1 MSDRMKIMPFK
12 NLMEWII
19 DENNTRKS
27 IFGVKKYYRA
37 DTKKG
42 FNIYKE
48 HMETPIGP
56 AAGPNSQL
64 AQNIVASYVAGAR
77 FFELKTVQEM
87 NGDALAKCV
96 NKPCIKAEDE
106 CYNCEWSTELFM
118 DEAIQEYIKAWVLL
132 HFISKEYGLGS
143 SDGFVFNMSVGYN
156 LDDIKK
162 KDTDTFIE
170 CMKDAT
176 KHPIFNECKEYLKA
190 HVNEFKNFKVEDID
204 KIPSRV
210 CDSVTE
216 STLHGCP
223 PTEIE
228 RIAMYLME
236 EKGLNTFIK
245 CNPTLLGYQ
254 MARKILDDMGFTYVA
269 FTDSHFLTDLQ
280 WADAV
285 VMLKRLMEYADKKG
299 LTFGVK
305 LTNTFP
311 VDVTRNELPS
321 NEMYMSGKALYA
333 LSTKVAAMLTKEFGG
348 NLKIAYSGGADA
360 FNIYKLVDAG
370 IWPVTVATTILKPGG
385 YDRFYQMAEKIMAN
399 VSGVISFSNVDVKKV
414 QTLSEE
420 CKKDKHL
427 VKKSLRFK
435 QNKIKAKN
443 PLTDCFMAPC
453 SNTCPINQD
462 ISLYNY
468 YVKNNEFEKALEVI
482 YRTNPLPFMTGNI
495 CAHPCTTACMRNHY
509 DDHVCIRGNKLVAAR
524 NAFDKVIKNVKPVTS
539 NGKTVAVIGAG
550 PGGIAVAS
558 FLSREGFA
566 VTVYDKEKTAGGTVA
581 NIIPHFRLPEDEI
594 QKDVEYAKAWGAKF
608 ELGTEI
614 KNVKELKDKF
624 DYVVIAIGAHKE
636 SKAGF
641 NGDDKCI
648 NAHKFLI
655 DFNEKNGKLDIG
667 KNVAVIGGGNTAMD
681 SVRAAKKTTGVEN
694 VYLVYR
700 RNMLNAPADEDEI
713 RLAIEEGVQIKEL
726 CAPDS
731 FENGTL
737 KCKICKLGPVG
748 SDGRS
753 SIEVTDDTTDIKVD
767 TVIASIGE
775 KVDSDF
781 YKNNGIEV
789 TEKGLPKLNSL
800 LETSIKGVYAIG
812 DGALGA
818 SIIVKAIANAKLVSV
833 AISGKSFAG
842 NELPNETID
851 NIYKERA
858 ILKERTAMCC
868 HGNAEASENG
878 VGANACGAQSVG
890 ASSAS
895 PNDASRCLHCNK
907 VCETCNEVC
916 PNRANVHII
925 LKDGSHQVVHVDSMC
940 NECGNC
946 EVFCPYDSKPYKDK
960 FTLFYDEKAMKD
972 STNDGF
978 YFKNETEAVVRING
992 SESEYKLNTIDSKLG
1007 KLAEVIG
1014 TIKEKHGYMVF

>member
-12 NLMEWII
+12 NLVEWIV
-19 DENNTRKS
+19 DEEKNRHS
-27 IFGVKKYYRA
+27 VFGVKKFYKA
-37 DTKKG
+37 DIKKG

-64 AQNIVASYVAGAR
+64 AQNIVASYIAGAR

-96 NKPCIKAEDE
+96 NKPCIKADDE
-106 CYNCEWSTELFM
+106 CYNCEWSTELYM

-132 HFISKEYGLGS
+132 HFISKEYGLGAN
-143 SDGFVFNMSVGYN
+143 DGFVFNMSVGYN

-170 CMKDAT
+170 CMKDAN
-176 KHPIFNECKEYLKA
+176 KHKVFNECKEYLKA
-190 HVNEFKNFKVEDID
+190 HINEFKNFKIEDID
-204 KIPSRV
+204 NIPSRV

-223 PTEIE
+223 PAEIE

-245 CNPTLLGYQ
+245 CNPTLLGYER
-254 MARKILDDMGFTYVA
+254 ARKILDGMGFTYVA

-280 WADAV
+280 WKDAI
-285 VMLKRLMEYADKKG
+285 VMLKRLMQYAESKG

-321 NEMYMSGKALYA
+321 NEMYMSGKSLFPLSIKVAEM
-333 LSTKVAAMLTKEFGG
+333 LSTEFNGR
-348 NLKIAYSGGADA
+348 LKIAYSGGADY
-360 FNIYKLVDAG
+360 FNIDKLIDAG

-385 YDRFYQMAEKIMAN
+385 YDRFYQMAEKIMLN
-399 VSGVISFSNVDVKKV
+399 VNGIVSFSGVNVKKV

-509 DDHVCIRGNKLVAAR
+509 EDNVDIRKNKLLAAKS
-524 NAFDKVIKNVKPVTS
+524 AFDKVIKNVKPATP

-550 PGGIAVAS
+550 PGGMAVAT

-566 VTVYDKEKTAGGTVA
+566 VTVYDKEKIAGGTVA
-581 NIIPHFRLPEDEI
+581 NIIPHFRLPQDEI

-608 ELGTEI
+608 ELGTHV
-614 KNVKELKDKF
+614 KSVKELKDKF
-624 DYVVIAIGAHKE
+624 DYVVLAIGAHKE
-636 SKAGF
+636 NKGGF
-641 NGDDKCI
+641 VGDDKCI
-648 NAHKFLI
+648 NAHKFLM
-655 DFNEKNGKLDIG
+655 DFNDNGGKLDIG
-667 KNVAVIGGGNTAMD
+667 KNVVVIGGGNTAMD
-681 SVRAAKKTTGVEN
+681 SVRAAKRTTGVEH
-694 VYLVYR
+694 VYLIYR

-713 RLAIEEGVQIKEL
+713 NLAIEDGVEIKEL
-726 CAPDS
+726 LAPES
-731 FENGTL
+731 YENEVL
-737 KCKICKLGPVG
+737 KCKVCKLGPVG
-748 SDGRS
+748 VDGRN
-753 SIEVTDDTTDIKVD
+753 SIEVTDEILEIKAD

-775 KVDSDF
+775 KVDSEF
-781 YKNNGIEV
+781 YKSNDIEV
-789 TEKGLPKLNSL
+789 TEKGLPKLDFMMQ
-800 LETSIKGVYAIG
+800 TSINDVYAIG

-818 SIIVKAIANAKLVSV
+818 SIIVKAVANAKLVSV
-833 AISGKSFAG
+833 AISGKAFAG
-842 NELPNETID
+842 NELPNEWA
-851 NIYKERA
+851 RF
-858 ILKERTAMCC
+858 
-868 HGNAEASENG
+868 
-878 VGANACGAQSVG
+878 
-890 ASSAS
+890 
-895 PNDASRCLHCNK
+895 
-907 VCETCNEVC
+907 VC
-916 PNRANVHII
+916 R
-925 LKDGSHQVVHVDSMC
+925 
-940 NECGNC
+940 
-946 EVFCPYDSKPYKDK
+946 F
-960 FTLFYDEKAMKD
+960 
-972 STNDGF
+972 
-978 YFKNETEAVVRING
+978 
-992 SESEYKLNTIDSKLG
+992 SKLS
-1007 KLAEVIG
+1007 
-1014 TIKEKHGYMVF
+1014 TY

>member
-1 MSDRMKIMPFK
+1 MSDIMTCMPFEQLVQWVLEEKK
-12 NLMEWII
+12 NK
-19 DENNTRKS
+19 DT
-27 IFGVKKYYRA
+27 IFGVHKFYTANPSKSQTIFTR
-37 DTKKG
+37 KL
-42 FNIYKE
+42 
-48 HMETPIGP
+48 ETPIGP

-64 AQNIVASYVAGAR
+64 AQNIVASYVAGSR

-96 NKPCIKAEDE
+96 NKPCIKADDE

-132 HFISKEYGLGS
+132 HFVSKEYGLGA

-190 HVNEFKNFKVEDID
+190 HVNEFKNFKADDID

-223 PTEIE
+223 PAEIE

-245 CNPTLLGYQ
+245 CNPTLLGYER
-254 MARKILDDMGFTYVA
+254 ARKILDDMGFTYVA

-280 WADAV
+280 WNDAV

-321 NEMYMSGKALYA
+321 NEMYMSGKSLFA
-333 LSTKVAAMLTKEFGG
+333 LSIKVAEMLSTEFNGK
-348 NLKIAYSGGADA
+348 LKIAYSGGADA
-360 FNIYKLVDAG
+360 FNIDKLINIG

-385 YDRFYQMAEKIMAN
+385 YDRFYQMAEKIMSNISAM
-399 VSGVISFSNVDVKKV
+399 VSFNGVDVPKV
-414 QTLSEE
+414 KALSED
-420 CKKDKHL
+420 CKKDRHL

-435 QNKIKAKN
+435 QNKIKIKN

-509 DDHVCIRGNKLVAAR
+509 EDNVDIRGNKLLAAKS
-524 NAFDKVIKNVKPVTS
+524 AFDKVIKNVKPVAS
-539 NGKTVAVIGAG
+539 NGKTVAVVGAG
-550 PGGIAVAS
+550 PGGIAVAT
-558 FLSREGFA
+558 FLSKQGFA

-581 NIIPHFRLPEDEI
+581 NIIPHFRLPMEEI

-608 ELGTEI
+608 ELGKEI
-614 KNVKELKDKF
+614 SNVKELKDKF
-624 DYVVIAIGAHKE
+624 DYVVLAIGAHKE

-655 DFNEKNGKLDIG
+655 DFNDKDGKLDIG

-681 SVRAAKKTTGVEN
+681 CVRAAKRTTGVEN

-700 RNMLNAPADEDEI
+700 RNMLYAPADEDEI
-713 RLAIEEGVQIKEL
+713 NLAINEGIIIKEL

-731 FENGTL
+731 FDNGVL
-737 KCKICKLGPVG
+737 KCKVCKLGAVG
-748 SDGRS
+748 ADGRN
-753 SIEVTDDTTDIKVD
+753 SIEVTNDIAELKVD

-775 KVDSDF
+775 KVDGDF
-781 YKNNGIEV
+781 YKSNGIEV
-789 TEKGLPKLNSL
+789 NEKGLPVLSST
-800 LETSIKGVYAIG
+800 LETSIKNVYAIG

-818 SIIVKAIANAKLVSV
+818 SIIVKAIANAKLVSTV
-833 AISGKSFAG
+833 ISGKAFAS
-842 NELPNETID
+842 NELLNENIE

-858 ILKERTAMCC
+858 ILKD
-868 HGNAEASENG
+868 GIW
-878 VGANACGAQSVG
+878 ANACGAKDVG
-890 ASSAS
+890 A
-895 PNDASRCLHCNK
+895 NDYGAKFVGAKHCEPDDRCLHCNK

-960 FTLFYDEKAMKD
+960 FTLFFDEKDMND

-978 YFKNETEAVVRING
+978 YYKDDKTAVVRIQN
-992 SESEYKLNTIDSKLG
+992 SKTEYKLGTADAKLG
-1007 KLAEVIG
+1007 KLAEVID
-1014 TIKEKHGYMVF
+1014 TIKEKHNYMVF

>member
-1 MSDRMKIMPFK
+1 MSEIMKIMPFK

-19 DENNTRKS
+19 DENKTRKS
-27 IFGVKKYYRA
+27 IFGVKKYYNA
-37 DTKKG
+37 DIKKG

-48 HMETPIGP
+48 HVETPIGP

-64 AQNIVASYVAGAR
+64 AQNIISSYVAGSR

-87 NGDALAKCV
+87 TGADMVKCV
-96 NKPCIKAEDE
+96 NKPCIKADDE
-106 CYNCEWSTELFM
+106 CYNCEWSTELYM
-118 DEAIQEYIKAWVLL
+118 DEAIQEYIKAWVAL
-132 HFISKEYGLGS
+132 HFISKEFGLGAT
-143 SDGFVFNMSVGYN
+143 DGFVFNMSVGYN

-162 KDTDTFIE
+162 KDTDKFIE
-170 CMKDAT
+170 CMKDAN
-176 KHPIFNECKEYLKA
+176 KHPVFKECLDYLRTHISEY
-190 HVNEFKNFKVEDID
+190 KNFKAEDID
-204 KIPSRV
+204 KIPNQV
-210 CDSVTE
+210 CHSATE

-223 PTEIE
+223 PAEIE
-228 RIAMYLME
+228 RIAMYLMD

-245 CNPTLLGYQ
+245 CNPTLLGYER
-254 MARKILDDMGFTYVA
+254 ARKILDDMGFTYVA

-280 WADAV
+280 WDDAV
-285 VMLKRLMEYADKKG
+285 KMLDRLMKHADEKG

-321 NEMYMSGKALYA
+321 QEMYMSGRSLFG
-333 LSTKVAAMLTKEFGG
+333 LSIKVAEMLTTHFNG

-360 FNIYKLVDAG
+360 FNIDKLVDAG

-385 YDRFYQMAEKIMAN
+385 YDRFYQMAEKIMSN
-399 VSGVISFSNVDVKKV
+399 VNGMVSFSCVDVKKV
-414 QTLSEE
+414 QRLSEE

-435 QNKIKAKN
+435 QNKIKIKN
-443 PLTDCFMAPC
+443 PLTDCFIAPC

-468 YVKNNEFEKALEVI
+468 YVKNNEFEKSLEVI

-509 DDHVCIRGNKLVAAR
+509 EDNVDIRGNKLLAAKS
-524 NAFDKVIKNVKPVTS
+524 AFDKVIKNVKPAAS
-539 NGKTVAVIGAG
+539 NGKSVAVVGAG
-550 PGGIAVAS
+550 PGGIAVAT
-558 FLSREGFA
+558 FLSKNGYA

-581 NIIPHFRLPEDEI
+581 NIIPHFRLPQDEI

-608 ELGTEI
+608 ELGTEV

-624 DYVVIAIGAHKE
+624 DYVVLAIGAHKE
-636 SKAGF
+636 NKGGF
-641 NGDDKCI
+641 AGDDKCI

-681 SVRAAKKTTGVEN
+681 SVRAAKRTSGVEN

-713 RLAIEEGVQIKEL
+713 NLAIEDGVQIKEL
-726 CAPDS
+726 LAPES
-731 FENGTL
+731 FENGVL
-737 KCKICKLGPVG
+737 KCKVCKLGAVG
-748 SDGRS
+748 ADGRN
-753 SIEVTDDTTDIKVD
+753 SIEVTNESLDIKAD

-775 KVDSDF
+775 KVDGEF
-781 YKNNGIEV
+781 YKSNDIVVN
-789 TEKGLPKLNSL
+789 EKGLPVLSGT
-800 LETSIKGVYAIG
+800 LETNIKGVYAIG

-818 SIIVKAIANAKLVSV
+818 SIIVKAIANAKLVAT
-833 AISGKSFAG
+833 AISGNGFTG
-842 NELPNETID
+842 NELPNESVD
-851 NIYKERA
+851 NIYKDRA
-858 ILKERTAMCC
+858 ILKDK
-868 HGNAEASENG
+868 N
-878 VGANACGAQSVG
+878 GANDGA
-890 ASSAS
+890 
-895 PNDASRCLHCNK
+895 RCLHCNK

-916 PNRANVHII
+916 PNRANVHIV
-925 LKDGSHQVVHVDSMC
+925 LKDGSHQIVHVDSMC

-946 EVFCPYDSKPYKDK
+946 AVFCPYESKPYKDK
-960 FTLFYDEKAMKD
+960 FTLFFGAEAMKD

-978 YFKNETEAVVRING
+978 YYKDDKTAVVRING
-992 SESEYKLNTIDSKLG
+992 AESEYKLNTADSKLG
-1007 KLAEVIG
+1007 KLAEVIDV
-1014 TIKEKHGYMVF
+1014 INKEHNYMIF

>member
-27 IFGVKKYYRA
+27 IFGVKKYYKA
-37 DTKKG
+37 DAKKG

-190 HVNEFKNFKVEDID
+190 HLNEFKNFKLEDID

-223 PTEIE
+223 PAEIE

-245 CNPTLLGYQ
+245 CNPTLLGYER
-254 MARKILDDMGFTYVA
+254 ARKILDEMGFTYVA

-280 WADAV
+280 WGDAV
-285 VMLKRLMEYADKKG
+285 VMLKRLMEYADKKD

-321 NEMYMSGKALYA
+321 NEMYMSGKSLFA
-333 LSTKVAAMLTKEFGG
+333 LSTKVAEMLTTEFGG
-348 NLKIAYSGGADA
+348 KLKIAYSGGADA
-360 FNIYKLVDAG
+360 FNIDKLIDVG

-399 VSGVISFSNVDVKKV
+399 VNGIVSFSGVDVKKV
-414 QTLSEE
+414 QILSEE

-435 QNKIKAKN
+435 QNKIKVKN

-509 DDHVCIRGNKLVAAR
+509 DDHVCIRGNKLIAAR
-524 NAFDKVIKNVKPVTS
+524 NAFDKLIKTIKPVAS
-539 NGKTVAVIGAG
+539 NGKTVAVVGAG
-550 PGGIAVAS
+550 PGGIAVAT
-558 FLSREGFA
+558 FLSREGYA

-581 NIIPHFRLPEDEI
+581 NIIPHFRLPQDEI
-594 QKDVEYAKAWGAKF
+594 QKDVEYAKALGAKF

-624 DYVVIAIGAHKE
+624 DYVVLAIGAHKE
-636 SKAGF
+636 NKGGF
-641 NGDDKCI
+641 EGEDKLI
-648 NAHKFLI
+648 NAHKFLK
-655 DFNEKNGKLDIG
+655 DFNENNGKLDIG
-667 KNVAVIGGGNTAMD
+667 KNIAVIGGGNTAMD
-681 SVRAAKKTTGVEN
+681 SVRAAKRTSGVEN

-700 RNMLNAPADEDEI
+700 RNVLNAPADEDEI
-713 RLAIEEGVQIKEL
+713 NLAIKDGVIIKEL
-726 CAPDS
+726 CAPES
-731 FENGTL
+731 FENGIL
-737 KCKICKLGPVG
+737 KCKVCKLGPVG
-748 SDGRS
+748 AVGRN
-753 SIEVTDDTTDIKVD
+753 SIETTDEIIDIKVD
-767 TVIASIGE
+767 NIIASIGE
-775 KVDSDF
+775 KVDGDF
-781 YKNNGIEV
+781 YKSNGIEV
-789 TEKGLPKLNSL
+789 NEKGLPILDSL
-800 LETSIKGVYAIG
+800 MQTSMKGVYAVG
-812 DGALGA
+812 DGAFGA
-818 SIIVKAIANAKLVSV
+818 SIIVRAIANAKLVSV
-833 AISGKSFAG
+833 AISGKEFAG
-842 NELPNETID
+842 NELPNESCE

-858 ILKERTAMCC
+858 ILKERTAICC
-868 HGNAEASENG
+868 HGN
-878 VGANACGAQSVG
+878 VG

-946 EVFCPYDSKPYKDK
+946 EIFCPYESKPYKDK
-960 FTLFYDEKAMKD
+960 FTLFFDEKTMKD

-978 YFKNETEAVVRING
+978 YFKNDNEAVVRING
-992 SESEYKLNTIDSKLG
+992 NNIDYKLGTSDAKLG
-1007 KLAEVIG
+1007 KLAEVID
-1014 TIKEKHGYMVF
+1014 TIKDKHEYMIF

>member
-12 NLMEWII
+12 NLMEWIV
-19 DENNTRKS
+19 DENKNRNS
-27 IFGVKKYYRA
+27 IFGIKKYYKA
-37 DTKKG
+37 DKNKG

-96 NKPCIKAEDE
+96 NKPCIKADDE

-132 HFISKEYGLGS
+132 HFVSKEYGLGA

-190 HVNEFKNFKVEDID
+190 HVNEFKNFKADDID

-223 PTEIE
+223 PAEIE

-245 CNPTLLGYQ
+245 CNPTLLGYER
-254 MARKILDDMGFTYVA
+254 ARKILDDMGFTYVA

-280 WADAV
+280 WNDAV

-321 NEMYMSGKALYA
+321 NEMYMSGKSLFA
-333 LSTKVAAMLTKEFGG
+333 LSIKVAEMLSTEFNGK
-348 NLKIAYSGGADA
+348 LKIAYSGGADA
-360 FNIYKLVDAG
+360 FNIDKLINIG

-385 YDRFYQMAEKIMAN
+385 YDRFYQMAEKIMSNISAM
-399 VSGVISFSNVDVKKV
+399 VSFNGVDVPKV
-414 QTLSEE
+414 KALSED
-420 CKKDKHL
+420 CKKDRHL

-435 QNKIKAKN
+435 QNKIKIKN

-509 DDHVCIRGNKLVAAR
+509 EDNVDIRGNKLLAAKS
-524 NAFDKVIKNVKPVTS
+524 AFDKVIKNVKPVAS
-539 NGKTVAVIGAG
+539 NGKTVAVVGAG
-550 PGGIAVAS
+550 PGGIAVAT
-558 FLSREGFA
+558 FLSKQGFA

-581 NIIPHFRLPEDEI
+581 NIIPHFRLPMEEI

-608 ELGTEI
+608 ELGKEI
-614 KNVKELKDKF
+614 SNVKELKDKF
-624 DYVVIAIGAHKE
+624 DYVVLAIGAHKE

-655 DFNEKNGKLDIG
+655 DFNDKDGKLDIG

-681 SVRAAKKTTGVEN
+681 CVRAAKRTTGVEN

-700 RNMLNAPADEDEI
+700 RNMLYAPADEDEI
-713 RLAIEEGVQIKEL
+713 NLAINEGIIIKEL

-731 FENGTL
+731 FDNGVL
-737 KCKICKLGPVG
+737 KCKVCKLGAVG
-748 SDGRS
+748 ADGRN
-753 SIEVTDDTTDIKVD
+753 SIEVTNDIAELKVD

-775 KVDSDF
+775 KVDGDF
-781 YKNNGIEV
+781 YKSNGIEV
-789 TEKGLPKLNSL
+789 NEKGLPVLSST
-800 LETSIKGVYAIG
+800 LETSIKNVYAIG

-818 SIIVKAIANAKLVSV
+818 SIIVKAIANAKLVSTV
-833 AISGKSFAG
+833 ISGKAFAS
-842 NELPNETID
+842 NELLNENIE

-858 ILKERTAMCC
+858 ILKD
-868 HGNAEASENG
+868 GIW
-878 VGANACGAQSVG
+878 ANACGAKDLGANDYGAKFVG
-890 ASSAS
+890 AKHCE
-895 PNDASRCLHCNK
+895 PDDRCLHCNK

-960 FTLFYDEKAMKD
+960 FTLFFDEKDMND

-978 YFKNETEAVVRING
+978 YYKDDKTAVVRIQN
-992 SESEYKLNTIDSKLG
+992 SKTEYKLGTADAKLG
-1007 KLAEVIG
+1007 KLAEVID
-1014 TIKEKHGYMVF
+1014 TIKEKHNYMVF

>member
-12 NLMEWII
+12 NLMEWVI

-27 IFGVKKYYRA
+27 IFGIKKYYKA
-37 DTKKG
+37 DVRKG
-42 FNIYKE
+42 FNIYNE
-48 HMETPIGP
+48 HIETPIGP

-87 NGDALAKCV
+87 NGEALAKCV
-96 NKPCIKAEDE
+96 NKPCIKADDE
-106 CYNCEWSTELFM
+106 CYNCEWSTELYM

-132 HFISKEYGLGS
+132 HFISKEYGLGA

-190 HVNEFKNFKVEDID
+190 HVNEFKNFKIEDIE

-223 PTEIE
+223 PAEIE

-245 CNPTLLGYQ
+245 CNPTLLGYER
-254 MARKILDDMGFTYVA
+254 ARSILNEMGFTYVA

-280 WADAV
+280 WADAI
-285 VMLKRLMEYADKKG
+285 VMLKRLMEYADSKS

-311 VDVTRNELPS
+311 VDVTRDELPS
-321 NEMYMSGKALYA
+321 QEMYMSGKSLFA
-333 LSTKVAAMLTKEFGG
+333 LSTKVAEMLTTEFNGK
-348 NLKIAYSGGADA
+348 LKIAYSGGADA
-360 FNIYKLVDAG
+360 FNIDKLIDAG

-399 VSGVISFSNVDVKKV
+399 VNGTISFSEVDVNKV
-414 QTLSEE
+414 KTLSEE
-420 CKKDKHL
+420 CKKDTHL

-435 QNKIKAKN
+435 QNKIKIKN

-453 SNTCPINQD
+453 SMTCPINQD
-462 ISLYNY
+462 ISLYNS
-468 YVKNNEFEKALEVI
+468 YVKSGDFEKALEVI

-509 DDHVCIRGNKLVAAR
+509 EDNVDIRGNKLLAAK
-524 NAFDKVIKNVKPVTS
+524 NAFDKILKNIKPVS
-539 NGKTVAVIGAG
+539 QNGKTVAIVGAG

-558 FLSREGFA
+558 FLAREGFA

-581 NIIPHFRLPEDEI
+581 NIIPHFRLPMEEI
-594 QKDVEYAKAWGAKF
+594 QKDVEYAKAWGVKF
-608 ELGTEI
+608 ELGTHV
-614 KNVKELKDKF
+614 KSVKELKEKF
-624 DYVVIAIGAHKE
+624 DYVVLAIGAHKE
-636 SKAGF
+636 NKGGF
-641 NGDDKCI
+641 AGDDKCI
-648 NAHKFLI
+648 NAHKFLM
-655 DFNEKNGKLDIG
+655 DFNEKSGKLDIG

-681 SVRAAKKTTGVEN
+681 SVRAAKRTTGVEH

-713 RLAIEEGVQIKEL
+713 NLAIKDGVEIKEL
-726 CAPDS
+726 LAPES
-731 FENGTL
+731 YENGVL
-737 KCKICKLGPVG
+737 KCKVCKLGPVG
-748 SDGRS
+748 ADGRN
-753 SIEVTDDTTDIKVD
+753 SIEVTDEILEIKAD

-775 KVDSDF
+775 KVDSEF
-781 YKNNGIEV
+781 YKSNDIEV
-789 TEKGLPKLNSL
+789 TEKGLPKLDSMMQ
-800 LETSIKGVYAIG
+800 TSINDVYAIG
-812 DGALGA
+812 DGAFGA
-818 SIIVKAIANAKLVSV
+818 SIIVKAIANAKIVAF
-833 AISGKSFAG
+833 AISKKSFSA
-842 NELPNETID
+842 NELPSESIE
-851 NIYKERA
+851 NIYNHRA
-858 ILKERTAMCC
+858 ILKDKI
-868 HGNAEASENG
+868 
-878 VGANACGAQSVG
+878 VG
-890 ASSAS
+890 ASLAS

-916 PNRANVHII
+916 PNRANVHIV
-925 LKDGSHQVVHVDSMC
+925 LKDGSHQIVHVDSMC

-946 EVFCPYDSKPYKDK
+946 AAFCPYESRPYKDK
-960 FTLFYDEKAMKD
+960 FTLFFDEKAMKD

-978 YFKNETEAVVRING
+978 YYKNDCEAVVRING
-992 SESEYKLNTIDSKLG
+992 NNIDYKLGTSDPKLG
-1007 KLAEVIG
+1007 KLAEVID
-1014 TIKEKHGYMVF
+1014 TIKEKHQYMVF

>member
-1 MSDRMKIMPFK
+1 MSEIMKIMPFK
-12 NLMEWII
+12 NLMEWVI
-19 DENNTRKS
+19 DENKTRNS
-27 IFGVKKYYRA
+27 IFGVKKYYKA

-48 HMETPIGP
+48 HVETPIGP

-64 AQNIVASYVAGAR
+64 AQNIISSYIAGSR

-87 NGDALAKCV
+87 TGADMVKCV
-96 NKPCIKAEDE
+96 NKPCIKADDE
-106 CYNCEWSTELFM
+106 CYNCEWSTELYM
-118 DEAIQEYIKAWVLL
+118 DEAIQEYIKAWVAL
-132 HFISKEYGLGS
+132 HFISKEFGLGAT
-143 SDGFVFNMSVGYN
+143 DGFVFNMSVGYN

-162 KDTDTFIE
+162 KDTDKFIE
-170 CMKDAT
+170 CMKDAN
-176 KHPIFNECKEYLKA
+176 KHPVFKECLDYLRAHISEY
-190 HVNEFKNFKVEDID
+190 KNFKAEDID
-204 KIPSRV
+204 KIPNQV
-210 CDSVTE
+210 CHSATE

-223 PTEIE
+223 PAEIE
-228 RIAMYLME
+228 RIAMYLVD

-245 CNPTLLGYQ
+245 CNPTLLGYER
-254 MARKILDDMGFTYVA
+254 ARKILDDMGFTYVA

-280 WADAV
+280 WGDAV
-285 VMLKRLMEYADKKG
+285 KMLDRLMKHADEKG

-321 NEMYMSGKALYA
+321 QEMYMSGRSLFG
-333 LSTKVAAMLTKEFGG
+333 LSIKVAEMLTTHFNGK
-348 NLKIAYSGGADA
+348 LKIAYSGGADA
-360 FNIYKLVDAG
+360 FNIDKLVDAG

-385 YDRFYQMAEKIMAN
+385 YDRFYQMAEKIMSN
-399 VSGVISFSNVDVKKV
+399 VNGMVSFSGVDVKKV
-414 QTLSEE
+414 QTLAEE

-435 QNKIKAKN
+435 QNKIKVKN
-443 PLTDCFMAPC
+443 PLTDCFIAPC

-509 DDHVCIRGNKLVAAR
+509 EDNVDIRGNKLLAAKS
-524 NAFDKVIKNVKPVTS
+524 AFDKVIKNVKPAAS
-539 NGKTVAVIGAG
+539 NGKSVAVVGAG
-550 PGGIAVAS
+550 PGGIAVAT
-558 FLSREGFA
+558 FLSRNGFA

-581 NIIPHFRLPEDEI
+581 NIIPHFRLPMDEI

-608 ELGTEI
+608 ELGTEV

-624 DYVVIAIGAHKE
+624 DYVVLAIGAHKE

-641 NGDDKCI
+641 NGDEKCV

-681 SVRAAKKTTGVEN
+681 SVRAAKRTSGVEN

-713 RLAIEEGVQIKEL
+713 NLAIEDGVQIKEL
-726 CAPDS
+726 LAPES
-731 FENGTL
+731 FENGVL
-737 KCKICKLGPVG
+737 KCKVCKLGAVG
-748 SDGRS
+748 ADGRN
-753 SIEVTDDTTDIKVD
+753 SIEVTNETLDIKAD

-775 KVDSDF
+775 KVDGDF
-781 YKNNGIEV
+781 YKSNGIEV
-789 TEKGLPKLNSL
+789 NEKGLPVLSGT
-800 LETSIKGVYAIG
+800 LETNIKGVYAIG

-818 SIIVKAIANAKLVSV
+818 SIIVKAIANAKLVAT
-833 AISGKSFAG
+833 AISGNGFTG
-842 NELPNETID
+842 NELPNESVD
-851 NIYKERA
+851 NIYKDRA
-858 ILKERTAMCC
+858 ILKDRI
-868 HGNAEASENG
+868 
-878 VGANACGAQSVG
+878 VG

-925 LKDGSHQVVHVDSMC
+925 LKDGSHQIVHVDSMC

-946 EVFCPYDSKPYKDK
+946 AVFCPYDSKPYKDK
-960 FTLFYDEKAMKD
+960 FTLFLDAEAMKD

-978 YFKNETEAVVRING
+978 YYKDDKTAVVRING
-992 SESEYKLNTIDSKLG
+992 SDSEYKLNTADSKLG
-1007 KLAEVIG
+1007 KLAEVID
-1014 TIKEKHGYMVF
+1014 TIKEKHNYFIF

>member
-12 NLMEWII
+12 NLMEWIV
-19 DENNTRKS
+19 DENKTRQS
-27 IFGVKKYYRA
+27 IFGIKKYYKA
-37 DTKKG
+37 DAKIG

-96 NKPCIKAEDE
+96 NKPCIKADDE
-106 CYNCEWSTELFM
+106 CYNCEWSTELYM
-118 DEAIQEYIKAWVLL
+118 DEAIQEYIKAWVAL
-132 HFISKEYGLGS
+132 HFISKEYGLGA

-170 CMKDAT
+170 CMKDAN
-176 KHPIFNECKEYLKA
+176 KHPIFNECKEYLKV
-190 HVNEFKNFKVEDID
+190 HINEFKNFKIEDIE

-223 PTEIE
+223 PAEIE

-245 CNPTLLGYQ
+245 CNPTLLGYER
-254 MARKILDDMGFTYVA
+254 ARKILDEMGFTYVA

-280 WADAV
+280 WSDAV
-285 VMLKRLMEYADKKG
+285 VMLKRLMEYADNKG

-321 NEMYMSGKALYA
+321 NEMYMSGKSLFA
-333 LSTKVAAMLTKEFGG
+333 LSIKVAEMLTTEFNGK
-348 NLKIAYSGGADA
+348 LKIAYSGGADA
-360 FNIYKLVDAG
+360 FNIGKLIDAG

-399 VSGVISFSNVDVKKV
+399 ISGIVAFNGVDVKKV
-414 QTLSEE
+414 QKLSEE
-420 CKKDKHL
+420 CKSDRHL
-427 VKKSLRFK
+427 IKKSLRFK
-435 QNKIKAKN
+435 QNKIKIKN
-443 PLTDCFMAPC
+443 PLVDCFIAPC
-453 SNTCPINQD
+453 SLTCPINQD

-495 CAHPCTTACMRNHY
+495 CAHPCETACMRNQY
-509 DDHVCIRGNKLVAAR
+509 EECIDIRGNKLIAAR
-524 NAFDKVIKNVKPVTS
+524 SAYDKIIKNVKKPAS
-539 NGKTVAVIGAG
+539 NGKTVAVVGAG
-550 PGGIAVAS
+550 PGGIAVAT
-558 FLSREGFA
+558 FLSREGFD
-566 VTVYDKEKTAGGTVA
+566 VTVYDKEKNAGGTVA
-581 NIIPHFRLPEDEI
+581 NIIPHFRLPMEEI
-594 QKDVEYAKAWGAKF
+594 QKDVEYAKVYGAKF
-608 ELGTEI
+608 ELEREI
-614 KNVKELKDKF
+614 SNVKELKDKF
-624 DYVVIAIGAHKE
+624 DYVVLAIGAHKE
-636 SKAGF
+636 AKAGF
-641 NGDDKCI
+641 SGDEKCI
-648 NAHKFLI
+648 NAHKFLR
-655 DFNEKNGKLDIG
+655 DFNDNNGKLNIG
-667 KNVAVIGGGNTAMD
+667 KSVAVIGGGNTAID
-681 SVRAAKKTTGVEN
+681 CVRSAKRTSGVEN

-700 RNMLNAPADEDEI
+700 RNLLNAPADEEEI
-713 RLAIEEGVQIKEL
+713 NLAISEGVEIKEL

-731 FENGTL
+731 FDNGVL
-737 KCKICKLGPVG
+737 KCKVCKLGSVG
-748 SDGRS
+748 ADGRN
-753 SIEVTDDTTDIKVD
+753 SIEVTDIISEIKAD
-767 TVIASIGE
+767 TVVASIGE
-775 KVDSDF
+775 KVDSKF
-781 YKNNGIEV
+781 YKSNGIEV
-789 TEKGLPKLNSL
+789 NEKGLPVLSPM
-800 LETSIKGVYAIG
+800 LETNIKGVYVVG
-812 DGALGA
+812 DGAFGA

-833 AISGKSFAG
+833 AISGKGFSS
-842 NELPNETID
+842 NELPNETIE
-851 NIYKERA
+851 NVYKDRA
-858 ILKERTAMCC
+858 IIKDRIDNVCVNTNAVNVGTSTMCTT
-868 HGNAEASENG
+868 
-878 VGANACGAQSVG
+878 
-890 ASSAS
+890 
-895 PNDASRCLHCNK
+895 DASRCLHCNK

-925 LKDGSHQVVHVDSMC
+925 LKDGSHQIVHVDSMC

-946 EVFCPYDSKPYKDK
+946 ASFCPYESKPYKDK
-960 FTLFYDEKAMKD
+960 FTLFFNEAAMND

-978 YFKNETEAVVRING
+978 YYKNDNEAVVRING
-992 SESEYKLNTIDSKLG
+992 DNIDYKLGTSNAKLG
-1007 KLAEVIG
+1007 KLTEIID
-1014 TIKEKHGYMVF
+1014 TIIYNHNYMIF

>member
-19 DENNTRKS
+19 DENNNRKS
-27 IFGVKKYYRA
+27 VFGIKKYYKA

-48 HMETPIGP
+48 HVETPIGP

-64 AQNIVASYVAGAR
+64 AQNIVASYIAGAR

-96 NKPCIKAEDE
+96 NKPCIKADDE

-132 HFISKEYGLGS
+132 HFVSKEFGLGA

-190 HVNEFKNFKVEDID
+190 HVNEFNNFKAEDID

-223 PTEIE
+223 PAEIE

-245 CNPTLLGYQ
+245 CNPTLLGYER
-254 MARKILDDMGFTYVA
+254 ARKILDEMGFTYVA

-280 WADAV
+280 WSDAV

-321 NEMYMSGKALYA
+321 NEMYMSGKSLFA
-333 LSTKVAAMLTKEFGG
+333 LSTKVAEMLTTEFDGK
-348 NLKIAYSGGADA
+348 LKIAYSGGADA
-360 FNIYKLVDAG
+360 FNIDKLINLG
-370 IWPVTVATTILKPGG
+370 IWPITVATTILKPGG
-385 YDRFYQMAEKIMAN
+385 YDRFYQMAEKIM
-399 VSGVISFSNVDVKKV
+399 SNVNGMVNFSGIDVKKL
-414 QTLSEE
+414 QALSEE

-509 DDHVCIRGNKLVAAR
+509 ETNVDIRGNKLLAAKS
-524 NAFDKVIKNVKPVTS
+524 AFDKVLKNVKPAAK
-539 NGKTVAVIGAG
+539 NGRTVAIIGAG
-550 PGGIAVAS
+550 PAGIAAAT
-558 FLSREGFA
+558 FLSRDGFD

-581 NIIPHFRLPEDEI
+581 NIIPHFRLPQEEI
-594 QKDVEYAKAWGAKF
+594 QKDVEFAKANGAKF
-608 ELGTEI
+608 ELGKEVS
-614 KNVKELKDKF
+614 NVKELKDKF
-624 DYVVIAIGAHKE
+624 DFVVIAIGAHKE
-636 SKAGF
+636 SSAGF
-641 NGDDKCI
+641 SGEEKCI
-648 NAHKFLI
+648 NAHKFLR
-655 DFNEKNGKLDIG
+655 DFNDNNGNANIG
-667 KNVAVIGGGNTAMD
+667 KSVAVIGGGNTAMD
-681 SVRAAKKTTGVEN
+681 SVRAAKRVKGVSD

-700 RNMLNAPADEDEI
+700 RDMLNAPADEDEI
-713 RLAIEEGVQIKEL
+713 ELARNEGVIVKEL
-726 CAPDS
+726 NAPES
-731 FENGTL
+731 FDGKVL
-737 KCKICKLGPVG
+737 KTKICKLGAVG
-748 SDGRS
+748 ADGRQ
-753 SIEVTDDTTDIKVD
+753 SIEVTNDTNEINVD
-767 TVIASIGE
+767 TVITSIGE
-775 KVDSDF
+775 KVDGDF

-789 TEKGLPKLNSL
+789 NEKGLPKLSAL
-800 LETSIKGVYAIG
+800 LETNIKGVYAIG

-818 SIIVKAIANAKLVSV
+818 SIIVKAIANAKIVAV
-833 AISGKSFAG
+833 AIAGTSFKG

-851 NIYKERA
+851 NIYNERA
-858 ILKERTAMCC
+858 ILKDKA
-868 HGNAEASENG
+868 GD
-878 VGANACGAQSVG
+878 
-890 ASSAS
+890 
-895 PNDASRCLHCNK
+895 NDAARCLHCNE

-960 FTLFYDEKAMKD
+960 FTLFYDANAMKD

-978 YFKNETEAVVRING
+978 YYKDDKTAVVRVNG
-992 SESEYKLNTIDSKLG
+992 VESEYKLKSNDAKLG
-1007 KLAEVIG
+1007 KLAEVID
-1014 TIKEKHGYMVF
+1014 TICDKHKYMMF

>member
-12 NLMEWII
+12 NLVEWIV
-19 DENNTRKS
+19 DEEKNRHS
-27 IFGVKKYYRA
+27 VFGVKKFYKA
-37 DTKKG
+37 NIKKG

-64 AQNIVASYVAGAR
+64 AQNIVASYIAGAR

-87 NGDALAKCV
+87 NGDELAKCV
-96 NKPCIKAEDE
+96 NKPCIKADDE
-106 CYNCEWSTELFM
+106 CYNCEWSTELYM

-132 HFISKEYGLGS
+132 HFISKEYGLGAN
-143 SDGFVFNMSVGYN
+143 DGFVFNMSVGYN

-170 CMKDAT
+170 CMKDAN
-176 KHPIFNECKEYLKA
+176 KHKVFNECKEYLKA
-190 HVNEFKNFKVEDID
+190 HINEFKNFKIEDID
-204 KIPSRV
+204 NIPSRV

-223 PTEIE
+223 PAEIE

-245 CNPTLLGYQ
+245 CNPTLLGYER
-254 MARKILDDMGFTYVA
+254 ARKILDEMGFTYVA

-280 WADAV
+280 WSDAV
-285 VMLKRLMEYADKKG
+285 VMLKRLMEYADSKG

-311 VDVTRNELPS
+311 VDVTRDELPS
-321 NEMYMSGKALYA
+321 NEMYMSGKSLFA
-333 LSTKVAAMLTKEFGG
+333 LSIKVAEMLSTEFSGK
-348 NLKIAYSGGADA
+348 LKIAYSGGADY
-360 FNIYKLVDAG
+360 FNIDKLIDAG

-385 YDRFYQMAEKIMAN
+385 YERFYQMAEKIMSN
-399 VSGVISFSNVDVKKV
+399 VNGIVSFSGVDVKKV

-420 CKKDKHL
+420 CKKDRHL
-427 VKKSLRFK
+427 IKKSLRFK
-435 QNKIKAKN
+435 QNKIKTKN
-443 PLTDCFMAPC
+443 PLTDCFIAPC

-509 DDHVCIRGNKLVAAR
+509 EENVDIRKNKLLAAKS
-524 NAFDKVIKNVKPVTS
+524 AFDKVIKNVKPAVS

-550 PGGIAVAS
+550 PGGIAVAT

-566 VTVYDKEKTAGGTVA
+566 VTVYDKEKIAGGTVA
-581 NIIPHFRLPEDEI
+581 NIIPHLRLPQDEI
-594 QKDVEYAKAWGAKF
+594 QKDVEYAKANGAKF
-608 ELGTEI
+608 ELGIEI

-636 SKAGF
+636 NKGGF
-641 NGDDKCI
+641 AGDDNCI
-648 NAHKFLI
+648 NAHKFLK
-655 DFNEKNGKLDIG
+655 DFNEKDGKLDIG
-667 KNVAVIGGGNTAMD
+667 KNVVVIGGGNTAMD
-681 SVRAAKKTTGVEN
+681 SVRAAKRTSGVEN

-713 RLAIEEGVQIKEL
+713 NLAIKDGVKINELLAPESFQEGI
-726 CAPDS
+726 
-731 FENGTL
+731 L
-737 KCKICKLGPVG
+737 KCKVCKLGAVG
-748 SDGRS
+748 ADGRN
-753 SIEVTDDTTDIKVD
+753 SIEVTNEIVEIKAD

-775 KVDSDF
+775 KVDSNF
-781 YKNNGIEV
+781 YKSNDIDIN
-789 TEKGLPKLNSL
+789 EKGLPVLDAMMQ
-800 LETSIKGVYAIG
+800 TSINRVYAIG

-818 SIIVKAIANAKLVSV
+818 SIIVKAIANAKLVSA
-833 AISGKSFAG
+833 AISGKGFEG
-842 NELPNETID
+842 NELPNETVD
-851 NIYKERA
+851 NIYKDRA
-858 ILKERTAMCC
+858 ILKDKID
-868 HGNAEASENG
+868 
-878 VGANACGAQSVG
+878 
-890 ASSAS
+890 
-895 PNDASRCLHCNK
+895 NDAVRCLHCNK

-925 LKDGSHQVVHVDSMC
+925 LKDGSHQIVHIDSMC

-946 EVFCPYDSKPYKDK
+946 EVFCPYESKPYKDK
-960 FTLFYDEKAMKD
+960 FTLFFDEKAMKD

-978 YFKNETEAVVRING
+978 YYKDDKTAVVRINCAN
-992 SESEYKLNTIDSKLG
+992 SEYKLGTSDAKLG
-1007 KLAEVIG
+1007 KLAEVID
-1014 TIKEKHGYMVF
+1014 TVFEQHQYMIF

>member
-1 MSDRMKIMPFK
+1 MSDVMKIMPFK
-12 NLMEWII
+12 NLMEWVI

-27 IFGVKKYYRA
+27 IFGIKKYYKA
-37 DTKKG
+37 DVRKG

-48 HMETPIGP
+48 HIETPIGP

-87 NGDALAKCV
+87 NGEALAKCV
-96 NKPCIKAEDE
+96 NKPCIKADDE
-106 CYNCEWSTELFM
+106 CYNCEWSTELYM

-132 HFISKEYGLGS
+132 HFISKEYGLGA

-190 HVNEFKNFKVEDID
+190 HVNEFKNFKIEDIE

-223 PTEIE
+223 PAEIE

-245 CNPTLLGYQ
+245 CNPTLLGYER
-254 MARKILDDMGFTYVA
+254 ARSILNEMGFTYVA

-280 WADAV
+280 WADAI
-285 VMLKRLMEYADKKG
+285 VMLKRLMEYADSKS

-311 VDVTRNELPS
+311 VDVTRDELPS
-321 NEMYMSGKALYA
+321 QEMYMSGKSLFA
-333 LSTKVAAMLTKEFGG
+333 LSTKVAEMLTTEFNGK
-348 NLKIAYSGGADA
+348 LKIAYSGGADA
-360 FNIYKLVDAG
+360 FNIDKLIDAG

-399 VSGVISFSNVDVKKV
+399 VNGTISFSGVDVNKV
-414 QTLSEE
+414 KTLSEE
-420 CKKDKHL
+420 CKKDTHL
-427 VKKSLRFK
+427 IKKSLRFK
-435 QNKIKAKN
+435 QNKIKIKN

-453 SNTCPINQD
+453 SMTCPINQD
-462 ISLYNY
+462 ISLYNS
-468 YVKNNEFEKALEVI
+468 YVKSGDFEKALEVI

-509 DDHVCIRGNKLVAAR
+509 EDNVDIRGNKLLAAK
-524 NAFDKVIKNVKPVTS
+524 NAFDKIVKNIKPVS
-539 NGKTVAVIGAG
+539 QNGKTVAIVGAG

-558 FLSREGFA
+558 FLAREGFA

-581 NIIPHFRLPEDEI
+581 NIIPHFRLPMEEI

-614 KNVKELKDKF
+614 KSVKELKDKF
-624 DYVVIAIGAHKE
+624 DYVVLAIGAHKE
-636 SKAGF
+636 NKGGF
-641 NGDDKCI
+641 AGDDKCV
-648 NAHKFLI
+648 NAHKFLM
-655 DFNEKNGKLDIG
+655 DFNEKGGKLDIG

-681 SVRAAKKTTGVEN
+681 SVRAAKRTTGVEH

-713 RLAIEEGVQIKEL
+713 NLAIKDGVEIKEL
-726 CAPDS
+726 LAPES
-731 FENGTL
+731 YENGVL
-737 KCKICKLGPVG
+737 KCKVCKIGPVG
-748 SDGRS
+748 ADGRN
-753 SIEVTDDTTDIKVD
+753 SIEVTDDILEIKAD

-775 KVDSDF
+775 KVDSEF
-781 YKNNGIEV
+781 YKSNDIEV
-789 TEKGLPKLNSL
+789 TEKGLPKLDSMMQ
-800 LETSIKGVYAIG
+800 TSINDVYAIG
-812 DGALGA
+812 DGAFGA
-818 SIIVKAIANAKLVSV
+818 SIIVKAIANAKIVAF
-833 AISGKSFAG
+833 AISKKSFSA
-842 NELPNETID
+842 NELPSESIE
-851 NIYKERA
+851 NIYNHRA
-858 ILKERTAMCC
+858 ILKDKID
-868 HGNAEASENG
+868 NAL
-878 VGANACGAQSVG
+878 ANSI
-890 ASSAS
+890 SS
-895 PNDASRCLHCNK
+895 NDASRCLHCNK

-925 LKDGSHQVVHVDSMC
+925 LKDGSHQIVHVDSMC

-946 EVFCPYDSKPYKDK
+946 AAFCPYESRPYKDK
-960 FTLFYDEKAMKD
+960 FNLFFDEKAMKD

-978 YFKNETEAVVRING
+978 YYKNDTEAVVRING
-992 SESEYKLNTIDSKLG
+992 NNIDYKLGTSDPKLG
-1007 KLAEVIG
+1007 KLAEVID
-1014 TIKEKHGYMVF
+1014 TIKEKHQYMVF

>member
-1 MSDRMKIMPFK
+1 MSDVMKIMPFK
-12 NLMEWII
+12 NLMEWVI

-27 IFGVKKYYRA
+27 IFGIKKYYKA
-37 DTKKG
+37 DVRKG

-48 HMETPIGP
+48 HIETPIGP

-77 FFELKTVQEM
+77 FFELKTVQDM
-87 NGDALAKCV
+87 NGEALAKCV
-96 NKPCIKAEDE
+96 NKPCIKADDE
-106 CYNCEWSTELFM
+106 CYNCEWSTELYM

-132 HFISKEYGLGS
+132 HFISKEYGLGA

-190 HVNEFKNFKVEDID
+190 HVNEFKNFKIEDIE

-223 PTEIE
+223 PAEIE

-245 CNPTLLGYQ
+245 CNPTLLGYER
-254 MARKILDDMGFTYVA
+254 ARSILNEMGFTYVA

-280 WADAV
+280 WADAI
-285 VMLKRLMEYADKKG
+285 VMLKRLMEYADSKS

-311 VDVTRNELPS
+311 VDVTRDELPS
-321 NEMYMSGKALYA
+321 QEMYMSGKSLFA
-333 LSTKVAAMLTKEFGG
+333 LSTKVAEMLTTEFNGK
-348 NLKIAYSGGADA
+348 LKIAYSGGADA
-360 FNIYKLVDAG
+360 FNIDKLIDAG

-399 VSGVISFSNVDVKKV
+399 VNGTISFSGVDVNKV
-414 QTLSEE
+414 KTLSEE
-420 CKKDKHL
+420 CKKDTHL
-427 VKKSLRFK
+427 IKKSLRFK
-435 QNKIKAKN
+435 QNKIKIKN

-453 SNTCPINQD
+453 SMTCPINQD
-462 ISLYNY
+462 ISLYNS
-468 YVKNNEFEKALEVI
+468 YVKSGDFEKALEVI

-495 CAHPCTTACMRNHY
+495 CAHPCITACMRNHY
-509 DDHVCIRGNKLVAAR
+509 EDNVDIRGNKLLAAK
-524 NAFDKVIKNVKPVTS
+524 NAFDKIVKNIKPVS
-539 NGKTVAVIGAG
+539 QNGKTVAIVGAG

-558 FLSREGFA
+558 FLAREGFA

-581 NIIPHFRLPEDEI
+581 NIIPHFRLPMEEI

-614 KNVKELKDKF
+614 KSVKELKDKF
-624 DYVVIAIGAHKE
+624 DYVVLAIGAHKE
-636 SKAGF
+636 NKGGF
-641 NGDDKCI
+641 AGDDKCV
-648 NAHKFLI
+648 NAHKFLM
-655 DFNEKNGKLDIG
+655 DFNEKGGKLDIG

-681 SVRAAKKTTGVEN
+681 SVRAAKRTTGVEH

-713 RLAIEEGVQIKEL
+713 NLAIKDGVEIKEL
-726 CAPDS
+726 LAPES
-731 FENGTL
+731 YENGVL
-737 KCKICKLGPVG
+737 KCKVCKIGPVG
-748 SDGRS
+748 ADGRN
-753 SIEVTDDTTDIKVD
+753 SIEVTDDILEIKAD

-775 KVDSDF
+775 KVDSEF
-781 YKNNGIEV
+781 YKSNDIEV
-789 TEKGLPKLNSL
+789 TEKGLPKLDSMMQ
-800 LETSIKGVYAIG
+800 TSINDVYAIG
-812 DGALGA
+812 DGAFGA
-818 SIIVKAIANAKLVSV
+818 SIIVKAIANAKIVAF
-833 AISGKSFAG
+833 AISKKSFSA
-842 NELPNETID
+842 NELPSESIE
-851 NIYKERA
+851 NIYNHRA
-858 ILKERTAMCC
+858 ILKDKID
-868 HGNAEASENG
+868 NAL
-878 VGANACGAQSVG
+878 ANSI
-890 ASSAS
+890 SS
-895 PNDASRCLHCNK
+895 NDASRCLHCNK

-925 LKDGSHQVVHVDSMC
+925 LKDGSHQIVHVDSMC

-946 EVFCPYDSKPYKDK
+946 AAFCPYESRPYKDK
-960 FTLFYDEKAMKD
+960 FNLFFDEKAMKD

-978 YFKNETEAVVRING
+978 YYKNDTEAVVRING
-992 SESEYKLNTIDSKLG
+992 NNIDYKLGTSDPKLG
-1007 KLAEVIG
+1007 KLAEVID
-1014 TIKEKHGYMVF
+1014 TIKEKHQYMVF

>member
-1 MSDRMKIMPFK
+1 MSDVMKIMPFK
-12 NLMEWII
+12 NLMEWVI

-27 IFGVKKYYRA
+27 IFGIKKYYKA
-37 DTKKG
+37 DVRKG

-48 HMETPIGP
+48 HIETPIGP

-64 AQNIVASYVAGAR
+64 AQNIIASYVAGAR

-87 NGDALAKCV
+87 NGEALAKCV
-96 NKPCIKAEDE
+96 NKPCIKADDE
-106 CYNCEWSTELFM
+106 CYNCEWSTELYM

-132 HFISKEYGLGS
+132 HFISKEYGLGA

-190 HVNEFKNFKVEDID
+190 HVNEFKNFKIEDIE

-223 PTEIE
+223 PAEIE

-245 CNPTLLGYQ
+245 CNPTLLGYER
-254 MARKILDDMGFTYVA
+254 ARSILNEMGFTYVA

-285 VMLKRLMEYADKKG
+285 VMLKRLMEYADSKS

-321 NEMYMSGKALYA
+321 QEMYMSGKSLFA
-333 LSTKVAAMLTKEFGG
+333 LSTKVAEMLTTEFNGK
-348 NLKIAYSGGADA
+348 LKIAYSGGADA
-360 FNIYKLVDAG
+360 FNIDKLIDAG

-399 VSGVISFSNVDVKKV
+399 VNGTISFSGVDVNKV
-414 QTLSEE
+414 KTLSEE
-420 CKKDKHL
+420 CKKDTHL
-427 VKKSLRFK
+427 IKKSLRFK
-435 QNKIKAKN
+435 QNKIKIKN

-453 SNTCPINQD
+453 SMTCPVNQD
-462 ISLYNY
+462 ISLYNS
-468 YVKNNEFEKALEVI
+468 YVKSGDFEKALEVI

-495 CAHPCTTACMRNHY
+495 CAHPCTTACMRNQY
-509 DDHVCIRGNKLVAAR
+509 EEGIDIRGNKLLAAK
-524 NAFDKVIKNVKPVTS
+524 NAFDKIVKNIKPVS
-539 NGKTVAVIGAG
+539 QNGKTVAIVGAG

-558 FLSREGFA
+558 FLAREGFA

-581 NIIPHFRLPEDEI
+581 NIIPHFRLPMEEI
-594 QKDVEYAKAWGAKF
+594 QKDVEYARALGAKF

-614 KNVKELKDKF
+614 KSVKELKDKF
-624 DYVVIAIGAHKE
+624 DYVVLAIGAHKE
-636 SKAGF
+636 NKGGF
-641 NGDDKCI
+641 AGDDKCI
-648 NAHKFLI
+648 NAHKFLM
-655 DFNEKNGKLDIG
+655 DFNEKGGKLDIG

-681 SVRAAKKTTGVEN
+681 SVRAAKRTTGVEH

-713 RLAIEEGVQIKEL
+713 NLAIKDGVEIKEL
-726 CAPDS
+726 LAPES
-731 FENGTL
+731 YENGVL
-737 KCKICKLGPVG
+737 KCKVCKLGPVG
-748 SDGRS
+748 ADGRN
-753 SIEVTDDTTDIKVD
+753 SIEVTDDILEIKAD

-775 KVDSDF
+775 KVDSEF
-781 YKNNGIEV
+781 YKSNDIEV
-789 TEKGLPKLNSL
+789 TEKGLPKLDSMMQ
-800 LETSIKGVYAIG
+800 TSINDVYAIG
-812 DGALGA
+812 DGAFGA
-818 SIIVKAIANAKLVSV
+818 SIIVKAIANAKIVAF
-833 AISGKSFAG
+833 AISKKSFSA
-842 NELPNETID
+842 NELPSESIE
-851 NIYKERA
+851 NIYNHRA
-858 ILKERTAMCC
+858 ILKDKIV
-868 HGNAEASENG
+868 G
-878 VGANACGAQSVG
+878 VSL
-890 ASSAS
+890 AS

-925 LKDGSHQVVHVDSMC
+925 LKDGSHQIVHVDSMC

-946 EVFCPYDSKPYKDK
+946 AAFCPYESRPYKDK
-960 FTLFYDEKAMKD
+960 FTLFFDEKAMKD

-978 YFKNETEAVVRING
+978 YYKNDSEAVVRING
-992 SESEYKLNTIDSKLG
+992 NNIDYKLGTNDAKLG
-1007 KLAEVIG
+1007 KLAEVID
-1014 TIKEKHGYMVF
+1014 TIKEKHQYMVF

>member
-19 DENNTRKS
+19 DENNNRKS
-27 IFGVKKYYRA
+27 VFGIKKYYKA
-37 DTKKG
+37 DVKKG

-96 NKPCIKAEDE
+96 NKPCIKADDE

-132 HFISKEYGLGS
+132 HFISKEYGLGAN
-143 SDGFVFNMSVGYN
+143 DGFVFNMSVGYN
-156 LDDIKK
+156 LNDIMK

-170 CMKDAT
+170 CMKDAN

-190 HVNEFKNFKVEDID
+190 HINEYSNFKAEDIE

-223 PTEIE
+223 PAEIE
-228 RIAMYLME
+228 RIARYLMDK
-236 EKGLNTFIK
+236 KGLNTFIK

-254 MARKILDDMGFTYVA
+254 TARKILNEMGYTYIA
-269 FTDSHFLTDLQ
+269 FTDIHFENDLQ
-280 WADAV
+280 WNDAIA
-285 VMLKRLMEYADKKG
+285 MLERLMKYADELG
-299 LTFGVK
+299 LSFGVK
-305 LTNTFP
+305 ITNTFP

-321 NEMYMSGKALYA
+321 NEMYMSGKSLFGLSIKVAEM
-333 LSTKVAAMLTKEFGG
+333 LSTVFGG
-348 NLKIAYSGGADA
+348 KLKIAYSGGADA
-360 FNIYKLVDAG
+360 FNIDKLVGAG

-385 YDRFYQMAEKIMAN
+385 YDRFFQMAEKIMSN
-399 VSGVISFSNVDVKKV
+399 VSGIVSFSGVDVKKV
-414 QTLSEE
+414 QALSED

-443 PLTDCFMAPC
+443 PLSDCFMAPC

-509 DDHVCIRGNKLVAAR
+509 DDNVNIRGNKLIAAK
-524 NAFDKVIKNVKPVTS
+524 NAFDKVIKNVKPAAK

-550 PGGIAVAS
+550 PAGIAVAS
-558 FLSREGFA
+558 FLSRDGFD

-581 NIIPHFRLPEDEI
+581 NIIPHFRLPMEEI
-594 QKDVEYAKAWGAKF
+594 QKDVEYAKANGAKF
-608 ELGTEI
+608 ELGFEV
-614 KNVKELKDKF
+614 KSVKELKDKF
-624 DYVVIAIGAHKE
+624 DFVVIAIGAHKE

-648 NAHKFLI
+648 NAHKFLR
-655 DFNEKNGKLDIG
+655 DFNDNNGKLNVG

-681 SVRAAKKTTGVEN
+681 SVCAAKKTSGVEN

-713 RLAIEEGVQIKEL
+713 NLAIEEGVQIKEL

-731 FENGTL
+731 FDNGVL
-737 KCKICKLGPVG
+737 KCKVCKLGAVG
-748 SDGRS
+748 ADGRN
-753 SIEVTDDTTDIKVD
+753 SIEVTNEMTEIKAD

-775 KVDSDF
+775 KVDGDF
-781 YKNNGIEV
+781 YKNNGIDV
-789 TEKGLPKLNSL
+789 NEKGLPVLSGT
-800 LETSIKGVYAIG
+800 LETNIKGVYAIG

-818 SIIVKAIANAKLVSV
+818 SIIVKAIANAKIV
-833 AISGKSFAG
+833 ATVLSGKAFAG
-842 NELPNETID
+842 NELPNESVD

-858 ILKERTAMCC
+858 ILKDRT
-868 HGNAEASENG
+868 GDND
-878 VGANACGAQSVG
+878 GA
-890 ASSAS
+890 
-895 PNDASRCLHCNK
+895 RCLHCNK

-946 EVFCPYDSKPYKDK
+946 EVFCPYESKPYKDK
-960 FTLFYDEKAMKD
+960 FTLFFDAAAMKD

-978 YFKNETEAVVRING
+978 YYKDGSTAVVRVNG
-992 SESEYKLNTIDSKLG
+992 AESEYKLGTSDAKLG
-1007 KLAEVIG
+1007 KLAEVID
-1014 TIKEKHGYMVF
+1014 TVLEKHKYMVF

>member
-12 NLMEWII
+12 NLMEWIV
-19 DENNTRKS
+19 DEEKNRHS
-27 IFGVKKYYRA
+27 IFGVRKYYKA
-37 DTKKG
+37 DVKKG

-48 HMETPIGP
+48 HIETPIGP

-64 AQNIVASYVAGAR
+64 AQNIISSYIAGAR

-87 NGDALAKCV
+87 NGLDMVKCV
-96 NKPCIKAEDE
+96 NKPCIKADDE

-118 DEAIQEYIKAWVLL
+118 DEAIEEYIKAWVAL
-132 HFISKEYGLGS
+132 HFISKEYGLGA

-190 HVNEFKNFKVEDID
+190 HVNEFKNFRIEDIE

-223 PTEIE
+223 PAEIE

-245 CNPTLLGYQ
+245 CNPTLLGYER
-254 MARKILDDMGFTYVA
+254 ARNILNEMGFTYVA

-280 WADAV
+280 WADAI
-285 VMLKRLMEYADKKG
+285 VMLKRLMEYADSKN

-321 NEMYMSGKALYA
+321 NEMYMSGKSLFA
-333 LSTKVAAMLTKEFGG
+333 LSIKVAEMLSTEFNGK
-348 NLKIAYSGGADA
+348 LKIAYSGGADA
-360 FNIYKLVDAG
+360 FNIDKLIDAG

-399 VSGVISFSNVDVKKV
+399 VNGTVSFSGVDVNKV
-414 QTLSEE
+414 KTLSEE
-420 CKKDKHL
+420 CKKDTHL
-427 VKKSLRFK
+427 IKKSLRFK
-435 QNKIKAKN
+435 QNKIKIKN

-453 SNTCPINQD
+453 SMTCPINQD
-462 ISLYNY
+462 ISLYNS
-468 YVKNNEFEKALEVI
+468 YVKSGDFEKALEVI

-509 DDHVCIRGNKLVAAR
+509 EDNVDIRGNKLLAAK
-524 NAFDKVIKNVKPVTS
+524 NAFDKIVKNIKPVS
-539 NGKTVAVIGAG
+539 QNGKTVAIVGAG

-558 FLSREGFA
+558 FLAREGFE
-566 VTVYDKEKTAGGTVA
+566 VTVYDKEKNAGGTVA
-581 NIIPHFRLPEDEI
+581 NIIPHFRLPMEEI

-608 ELGTEI
+608 ELGTHV
-614 KNVKELKDKF
+614 KSVKELKDKF
-624 DYVVIAIGAHKE
+624 DYVVLAIGAHKE

-641 NGDDKCI
+641 TGDDKCI
-648 NAHKFLI
+648 NAHKFLV
-655 DFNEKNGKLDIG
+655 DFNEKNGKLNIG

-681 SVRAAKKTTGVEN
+681 VSRAAKRTTGVEH

-713 RLAIEEGVQIKEL
+713 NLAIKDGVEIREL
-726 CAPDS
+726 LAPES
-731 FENGTL
+731 FENGML
-737 KCKICKLGPVG
+737 RCKLCKLGAVG
-748 SDGRS
+748 ADGRN
-753 SIEVTDDTTDIKVD
+753 SIEVTNEVIEIKAD

-775 KVDSDF
+775 KVDVEF
-781 YKNNGIEV
+781 YKNNGIDV
-789 TEKGLPKLNSL
+789 NEKGLPILDGTMQ
-800 LETSIKGVYAIG
+800 TSIKGVYAIG

-818 SIIVKAIANAKLVSV
+818 SIIVKAVANAKLVSA
-833 AISGKSFAG
+833 AISGKGFDG
-842 NELPNETID
+842 NELPDESVE
-851 NIYKERA
+851 NIYKDRA
-858 ILKERTAMCC
+858 ILKDRIMNANENVGESTAR
-868 HGNAEASENG
+868 
-878 VGANACGAQSVG
+878 
-890 ASSAS
+890 
-895 PNDASRCLHCNK
+895 PNDASRCLHCNV

-916 PNRANVHII
+916 PNRANIHII
-925 LKDGSHQVVHVDSMC
+925 LKDGSHQIVHIDSMC

-946 EVFCPYDSKPYKDK
+946 AVFCPYESRPYKDK
-960 FTLFYDEKAMKD
+960 FTLFFDEKSMND

-978 YFKNETEAVVRING
+978 YYKNDSEAVVRIN
-992 SESEYKLNTIDSKLG
+992 ENYINYKLGISDDKLG
-1007 KLAEVIG
+1007 KLAEVID
-1014 TIKEKHGYMVF
+1014 TINAKHRYMIF

>member
-12 NLMEWII
+12 NLMEWIV
-19 DENNTRKS
+19 DENKNRNS
-27 IFGVKKYYRA
+27 IFGIKKYYKA
-37 DTKKG
+37 DKNKG

-96 NKPCIKAEDE
+96 NKPCIKADDE

-132 HFISKEYGLGS
+132 HFVSKEYGLGA

-190 HVNEFKNFKVEDID
+190 HVNEFKNFKADDID

-223 PTEIE
+223 PAEIE

-245 CNPTLLGYQ
+245 CNPTLLGYER
-254 MARKILDDMGFTYVA
+254 ARKILDDMGFTYVA

-280 WADAV
+280 WNDAV

-321 NEMYMSGKALYA
+321 NEMYMSGKSLFA
-333 LSTKVAAMLTKEFGG
+333 LSIKVAEMLSTEFNGK
-348 NLKIAYSGGADA
+348 LKIAYSGGADA
-360 FNIYKLVDAG
+360 FNIDKLINIG
-370 IWPVTVATTILKPGG
+370 IWPVAVATTILKPGG
-385 YDRFYQMAEKIMAN
+385 YDRFYQMAEKIMSNISAM
-399 VSGVISFSNVDVKKV
+399 VSFNGVDVPKV
-414 QTLSEE
+414 KALSED
-420 CKKDKHL
+420 CKKDRHL

-435 QNKIKAKN
+435 QNKIKIKN

-509 DDHVCIRGNKLVAAR
+509 EDNVDIRGNKLLAAKS
-524 NAFDKVIKNVKPVTS
+524 AFDKVIKNVKPVAS
-539 NGKTVAVIGAG
+539 NGKTVAVVGAG
-550 PGGIAVAS
+550 PGGIAVAT
-558 FLSREGFA
+558 FLSKQGFA

-581 NIIPHFRLPEDEI
+581 NIIPHFRLPMEEI

-608 ELGTEI
+608 ELGKEI
-614 KNVKELKDKF
+614 SNVKELKDKF
-624 DYVVIAIGAHKE
+624 DYVVLAIGAHKE

-655 DFNEKNGKLDIG
+655 DFNDKDGKLDIG

-681 SVRAAKKTTGVEN
+681 CVRAAKRTTGVEN

-700 RNMLNAPADEDEI
+700 RNMLYAPADEDEI
-713 RLAIEEGVQIKEL
+713 NLAINEGIIIKEL

-731 FENGTL
+731 FDNGVL
-737 KCKICKLGPVG
+737 KCKVCKLGAVG
-748 SDGRS
+748 ADGRN
-753 SIEVTDDTTDIKVD
+753 SIEVTNDIAELKVD

-775 KVDSDF
+775 KVDGDF
-781 YKNNGIEV
+781 YKSNGIEV
-789 TEKGLPKLNSL
+789 NEKGLPVLSST
-800 LETSIKGVYAIG
+800 LETSIKNVYAIG

-818 SIIVKAIANAKLVSV
+818 SIIVKAIANAKLVSTV
-833 AISGKSFAG
+833 ISGKAFAS
-842 NELPNETID
+842 NELLNENIE

-858 ILKERTAMCC
+858 ILKD
-868 HGNAEASENG
+868 GIW
-878 VGANACGAQSVG
+878 ANACGAKDVG
-890 ASSAS
+890 A
-895 PNDASRCLHCNK
+895 NDYGAKFVGAKHCEPDDRCLHCNK

-960 FTLFYDEKAMKD
+960 FTLFFDEKDMND

-978 YFKNETEAVVRING
+978 YYKDDKTAVVRIQN
-992 SESEYKLNTIDSKLG
+992 SKTEYKLGTADAKLG
-1007 KLAEVIG
+1007 KLAEVID
-1014 TIKEKHGYMVF
+1014 TIKEKHNYMVF

>member
-1 MSDRMKIMPFK
+1 MSDVMKIMPFK
-12 NLMEWII
+12 NLMEWVI

-27 IFGVKKYYRA
+27 IFGIKKYYKA
-37 DTKKG
+37 DVRKG

-48 HMETPIGP
+48 HIETPIGP

-87 NGDALAKCV
+87 NGEALAKCV
-96 NKPCIKAEDE
+96 NKPCIKADDE
-106 CYNCEWSTELFM
+106 CYNCEWSTELYM

-132 HFISKEYGLGS
+132 HFISKEYGLGA

-190 HVNEFKNFKVEDID
+190 HVNEFKNFKIEDIE

-223 PTEIE
+223 PAEIE
-228 RIAMYLME
+228 RIAMYLIE

-245 CNPTLLGYQ
+245 CNPTLLGYER
-254 MARKILDDMGFTYVA
+254 ARSILNEMGFTYVA

-280 WADAV
+280 WADAI
-285 VMLKRLMEYADKKG
+285 VMLKRLMEYADSKN

-311 VDVTRNELPS
+311 VDVTSNELPS
-321 NEMYMSGKALYA
+321 QEMYMSGKSLFA
-333 LSTKVAAMLTKEFGG
+333 LSTKVAEMLTTEFNGK
-348 NLKIAYSGGADA
+348 LKIAYSGGADA
-360 FNIYKLVDAG
+360 FNIDKLIDAG
-370 IWPVTVATTILKPGG
+370 IWPVTVATTILKLGG

-399 VSGVISFSNVDVKKV
+399 VNGTISFSGVDVNKV
-414 QTLSEE
+414 KTLSEE
-420 CKKDKHL
+420 CKKDTHL
-427 VKKSLRFK
+427 IKKSLRFK
-435 QNKIKAKN
+435 QNKIKIKN

-453 SNTCPINQD
+453 SMTCPINQD
-462 ISLYNY
+462 VSLYNS
-468 YVKNNEFEKALEVI
+468 YVKSGDFEKALEVI

-509 DDHVCIRGNKLVAAR
+509 EDNVDIRGNKLLAAK
-524 NAFDKVIKNVKPVTS
+524 NAFDKIVKNIKPVS
-539 NGKTVAVIGAG
+539 QNGKTIAIVGAG

-558 FLSREGFA
+558 FLAREGFA

-581 NIIPHFRLPEDEI
+581 NIIPHFRLPMEEI

-614 KNVKELKDKF
+614 KSVKELKDKF
-624 DYVVIAIGAHKE
+624 DYVVLAIGAHKE
-636 SKAGF
+636 NKGGF
-641 NGDDKCI
+641 AGDDKCI
-648 NAHKFLI
+648 NAHKFLM
-655 DFNEKNGKLDIG
+655 DFNEKGGKLDIG

-681 SVRAAKKTTGVEN
+681 SVRAAKRTTGVEH

-713 RLAIEEGVQIKEL
+713 NLAIKDGVEIKEL
-726 CAPDS
+726 LAPES
-731 FENGTL
+731 YENGVL
-737 KCKICKLGPVG
+737 KCKVCKLGPVG
-748 SDGRS
+748 ADGRN
-753 SIEVTDDTTDIKVD
+753 SIEVTDEILEIKAD

-775 KVDSDF
+775 KVDSEF
-781 YKNNGIEV
+781 YKSNDIEV
-789 TEKGLPKLNSL
+789 TEKGLPKLDSMMQ
-800 LETSIKGVYAIG
+800 TSINDVYAIG
-812 DGALGA
+812 DGAFGA
-818 SIIVKAIANAKLVSV
+818 SIIVKAIANAKIVAF
-833 AISGKSFAG
+833 AISKKSFSA
-842 NELPNETID
+842 NELPSESIE
-851 NIYKERA
+851 NIYNHRA
-858 ILKERTAMCC
+858 ILKDKIV
-868 HGNAEASENG
+868 G
-878 VGANACGAQSVG
+878 VSL
-890 ASSAS
+890 AS

-925 LKDGSHQVVHVDSMC
+925 LKDGSHQIVHVDSMC

-946 EVFCPYDSKPYKDK
+946 AAFCPYESRPYKDK
-960 FTLFYDEKAMKD
+960 FTLFFNEKAMKD

-978 YFKNETEAVVRING
+978 YYKNDTEAVVRING
-992 SESEYKLNTIDSKLG
+992 DNIDYKLGTSDAKLG
-1007 KLAEVIG
+1007 KLAEVID
-1014 TIKEKHGYMVF
+1014 TIKGKHNYMIF